1 MSTSLRDGVQKLE
14 TTTKVTLTVLSLASG
29 VYTYLG
35 VRELLG
41 GNGVETHAAAAIYSV
56 AVTVGIYAFWTYM
69 MRLGPHM
76 RDSAGRALLFG
87 CMAIG
92 SLMIIAMSAWLNA
105 SALAGSAALQQ
116 HLAATAEAYS
126 RDLDKAHRHALAAQG
141 LVPDIQMASAR
152 FARLAESER
161 SGSLTGSA
169 GSGTIVQLLAQMST
183 QLGGLSRE
191 VTLSAERAGAL
202 FEQGSKHIIAM
213 RELVAANGPISTRS
227 EAFGVQVQALTGVIA
242 SLQQTTVAPAVKR
255 AAEGMTTSFIAP
267 TAGGKTSELAER
279 QTAMVGRV
287 ETAVAAQSTAL
298 VAAADRILSA
308 PPVEPA
314 KFQAISQAE
323 AVVRYARDFI
333 PSWAGAIAIDLMPG
347 VLVLMLCVAHAAIR
361 RNNAELTE
369 PRAMS
374 STDLIAAV
382 KLVRELER
390 AKSPDAFAEVAA
402 AVAPPPLTAEEHE
415 RVREL
420 ADNVH
425 QLVPAR
431 S

>member
-14 TTTKVTLTVLSLASG
+14 TTTKVTLAVLSLASG

-41 GNGVETHAAAAIYSV
+41 GSGVETHAAAALYSV
-56 AVTVGIYAFWTYM
+56 AVTIGIYAFWTYM
-69 MRLGPHM
+69 MRLAPHM
-76 RDSAGRALLFG
+76 RDARGRALLFG
-87 CMAIG
+87 CMALG
-92 SLMIIAMSAWLNA
+92 SLMIMAMSAWLNA

-116 HLAATAEAYS
+116 HLAATTEAYS

-183 QLGGLSRE
+183 QLGGLSQE
-191 VTLSAERAGAL
+191 VTRSAEHARML
-202 FEQGSKHIIAM
+202 FDQGSKHVVAM
-213 RELVAANGPISTRS
+213 RELVTAPGPIATRS
-227 EAFGVQVQALTGVIA
+227 EAFAVQVQALTGIIA

-255 AAEGMTTSFIAP
+255 AAEGMTTGFIAP
-267 TAGGKTSELAER
+267 AASGRTPEVAER
-279 QTAMVGRV
+279 QTALVARV
-287 ETAVAAQSTAL
+287 ESAVTAQSTAL
-298 VAAADRILSA
+298 VTAADRILAA

-314 KFQAISQAE
+314 RFQPISQAE
-323 AVVRYARDFI
+323 AVIRYARDFI

-361 RNNAELTE
+361 RTNEAENVT
-369 PRAMS
+369 PAMT
-374 STDLIAAV
+374 STDLITAV

-390 AKSPDAFAEVAA
+390 AKSPDAFAEVVA
-402 AVAPPPLTAEEHE
+402 AVAPPAPAPEPEPE
-415 RVREL
+415 REVP
-420 ADNVH
+420 DNVH
-425 QLVPAR
+425 ALAAAR
-431 S
+431 A